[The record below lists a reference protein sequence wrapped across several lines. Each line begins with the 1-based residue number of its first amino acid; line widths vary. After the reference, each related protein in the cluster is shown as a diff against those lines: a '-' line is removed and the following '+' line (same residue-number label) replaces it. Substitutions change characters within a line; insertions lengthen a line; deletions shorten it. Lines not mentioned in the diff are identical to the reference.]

1 MRQGGENLV
10 RQLNKSKDYI
20 QGSFNSSEGIISK
33 NVPTFIYKGVVIDVN
48 FKRNTPTTSAAI
60 NPPFSVYAKIIGVDD
75 DIADP
80 LIDPNRIYYPPLFP
94 MHNLCIPEIGEEV
107 LILKQDPNQSS
118 IGYYIGRVNDCT
130 PLNISYAGDYI
141 ATNDTSTA
149 NTFRYGFS
157 FDVRELRSRFSDLMP
172 SSRDSNLSIPVTFGD
187 VVQQGRSK
195 TYLRQSFN
203 RNNKRG
209 VLEQGITLQ
218 GQQGAEPLVYDFEY
232 AGIGQNKQELNTPI
246 GRYSFVDEDGTDQ
259 QRSVILDKNY
269 HLPPDQIYLKSYDPS
284 IGETSTKTIHFIDS
298 SIKRLGD
305 YNFQSEKGTLEHE
318 IESPDR
324 SMIANL
330 ADEIYNISLQ
340 DPSGALYRQVLGE
353 KLVTQQEQ
361 TFNLLKEVLTT
372 VEGFAKTTQVL
383 LDTFMDHT
391 HALPRIDLNLE
402 KEVKSKDLYR
412 TAPRFIKQ
420 PDQIVRTPGRQMRV
434 KTGTRTVQTAYGPK
448 SIPTYTTQTIPG
460 TVTAIKQP
468 PRVIPG
474 KIKER
479 SVKQKINFEAIIGG
493 AENPRF
499 TAPIQTDSGDP
510 ANPSALGIKTG
521 NIHESLDKVLTSFS
535 AQQERLND
543 LSSKISAFLSNNQF
557 IN

>member
-1 MRQGGENLV
+1 
-10 RQLNKSKDYI
+10 
-20 QGSFNSSEGIISK
+20 
-33 NVPTFIYKGVVIDVN
+33 
-48 FKRNTPTTSAAI
+48 
-60 NPPFSVYAKIIGVDD
+60 
-75 DIADP
+75 
-80 LIDPNRIYYPPLFP
+80 

-107 LILKQDPNQSS
+107 LILKQDSNQSS
-118 IGYYIGRVNDCT
+118 VGYYIGRVNDCT

-149 NTFRYGFS
+149 NSFRYGFS
-157 FDVRELRSRFSDLMP
+157 FDVRKLRNKFRDRMP

-195 TYLRQSFN
+195 TYLRHSFN

-218 GQQGAEPLVYDFEY
+218 GQQGTRGFVNDFEY
-232 AGIGQNKQELNTPI
+232 VGSGINRPDLNDVIST
-246 GRYSFVDEDGTDQ
+246 YNYTADDGTDKQ
-259 QRSVILDKNY
+259 SRVVLDKNY
-269 HLPPDQIYLKSYDPS
+269 NLPPNKIYLKSYDPS

-298 SIKRLGD
+298 SIRRLGN
-305 YNFQSEKGTLEHE
+305 YSFKSQKGTLDHD
-318 IESPDR
+318 IESQDR

-340 DPSGALYRQVLGE
+340 DSTGALYRQVLGE
-353 KLVTQQEQ
+353 KLVTQQEE

-383 LDTFMDHT
+383 LDAFMDHE
-391 HALPRIDLNLE
+391 HALPKIELNLE
-402 KEVKSKDLYR
+402 KEIKTKDLYR
-412 TAPRFIKQ
+412 TAPRFIRQ
-420 PDQIVRTPGRQMRV
+420 PNQIVRTPSRQV
-434 KTGTRTVQTAYGPK
+434 
-448 SIPTYTTQTIPG
+448 SIPTGQTKKGGYRNLQDIPVYNTITIPG
-460 TVTAIKQP
+460 SVTTIKQP
-468 PRVIPG
+468 PRIIPG
-474 KIKER
+474 RIVAR

-510 ANPSALGIKTG
+510 RQPSALGVKTT
-521 NIHESLDKVLTSFS
+521 NIHESLEKVVTSFS

-543 LSSKISAFLSNNQF
+543 LSLKISAFLSNNQF

>member
-10 RQLNKSKDYI
+10 RQLNKSQDYI

-48 FKRNTPTTSAAI
+48 FKRNAPTTSAAI
-60 NPPFSVYAKIIGVDD
+60 TPPFSVYAKIIGVDD
-75 DIADP
+75 DTANP

-107 LILKQDPNQSS
+107 LILKQDSNQSS
-118 IGYYIGRVNDCT
+118 VGYYIGRVNDCT

-149 NTFRYGFS
+149 NSFRYGFS
-157 FDVRELRSRFSDLMP
+157 FDVRELRNKFSDLMP

-195 TYLRQSFN
+195 TYVRQSFN
-203 RNNKRG
+203 KNNKRG

-218 GQQGAEPLVYDFEY
+218 GQQGTEPLVNDFEY
-232 AGIGQNKQELNTPI
+232 AGIGPNRQKLNTPI
-246 GRYSFVDEDGTDQ
+246 SRYSFVADDGTDQ
-259 QRSVILDKNY
+259 QRSIILDKNY
-269 HLPPDQIYLKSYDPS
+269 DLPPNQIYLKSYDPS

-340 DPSGALYRQVLGE
+340 NGTGALYRQVLGE

-383 LDTFMDHT
+383 LDTFIDHT

-402 KEVKSKDLYR
+402 KEIKSKDLYR

-420 PDQIVRTPGRQMRV
+420 PDQIVRTPSRQMRV
-434 KTGTRTVQTAYGPK
+434 ITGSRTVQTAYGPK
-448 SIPTYTTQTIPG
+448 STPTYTTQTIPG

-468 PRVIPG
+468 PRVVPG

-493 AENPRF
+493 VENPRF

-510 ANPSALGIKTG
+510 QHPSALGVKTT
-521 NIHESLDKVLTSFS
+521 NIHESLEKVLTSFS
-535 AQQERLND
+535 AQQERLNN